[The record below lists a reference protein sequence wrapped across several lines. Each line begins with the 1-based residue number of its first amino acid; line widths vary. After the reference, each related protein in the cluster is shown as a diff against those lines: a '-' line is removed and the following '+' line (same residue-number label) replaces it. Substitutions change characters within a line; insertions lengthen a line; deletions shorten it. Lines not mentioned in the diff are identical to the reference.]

1 MKLNSLKFKFLV
13 YVGLIIV
20 VVSLGIGVTSYIN
33 SSSAIMEEIEAN
45 LPDKAN
51 DIAMLVRSRLDTR
64 ESELEAI
71 SNGQVIKS
79 MDWDEIRP
87 ILEEEIARTDFATIA
102 LVDLAGQASYVDSD
116 ALDLSDRNYVQE
128 ALAGNTNVSEMLI
141 SRAIN
146 APVAMVAT
154 PIEAEGEIVG
164 ALIAR
169 MLGEDVIEIV
179 SDVQLGQDG
188 YAYMLD
194 NTGVV
199 VADRNIDLVMEQ
211 FNPMEEVS
219 QDSSLESMADT
230 FREMIANGSGFS
242 RYHTLDNVESFI
254 GYDEV
259 EGTNWLVGVTVPVE
273 QALTNLYDTRNAIV
287 FVTLPI
293 FIIALILMYIV
304 AGKLTKPINELTGLI
319 TKLSNFDLRNDQKN
333 NVNKYLDRDD
343 EIGEITNAVVAMQKN
358 LSDIIDQIMNVSNN
372 LAASSQELSAS
383 SEEMKASAEEVATAT
398 EEVASGAEEQ
408 TAQIEETSSNI
419 DELDQG
425 LDNIN
430 QLSENMNNQ
439 SGKVLENIKSG
450 NQSIEKSI
458 DQINRVKLQAEKTSK
473 NVNELGERSQKI
485 GEIVELIEGISSQ
498 TNLLALNAAIEAARA
513 GEAGRGFSV
522 VADEIR
528 QLAEESSNA
537 TQEITGLIKEI
548 QNGAKASVEEMNKA
562 QEAVGDSVEAIGV
575 TDQSFKVI
583 QEAVNSLED
592 LINNLDNSAER
603 ISENSAMVNR
613 SIQEIGSVS
622 EQSAANAEEVVA
634 STEEQASST
643 QEIVHASE
651 DLAEMAEKLSRT
663 VDQFKI

>member
-79 MDWDEIRP
+79 MDWDEIKP
-87 ILEEEIARTDFATIA
+87 ILEEEIERTDFATIA

-562 QEAVGDSVEAIGV
+562 REAVGDSVEAIGV